1 MTRHGPLCNMT
12 TISTPRSTRSLVPGS
27 RGIAPVT
34 QCSTAM
40 GCVGRP
46 FVSTTPDYASIRS
59 LSSAARST
67 TKTNRNPLS
76 P

>member
-1 MTRHGPLCNMT
+1 MTRHGPLCSMT
-12 TISTPRSTRSLVPGS
+12 AISTPRSTGSLVPGPTN
-27 RGIAPVT
+27 IAPVT

-40 GCVGRP
+40 GRVDRS
-46 FVSTTPDYASIRS
+46 FVSKTLDYATLGS
-59 LSSAARST
+59 LGSAAPST